1 MFSLAKLTQVL
12 NLDGRKYRF
21 WRDVSIEYIAQRER
35 ARRASIEYIA
45 QRERAR
51 SVSRVRRASTSIQ
64 TRPPKFEKMFGIWCE
79 VTAAGIILIKNKLVR
94 GSIAI

>member
-21 WRDVSIEYIAQRER
+21 WRDV
-35 ARRASIEYIA
+35 SIEYIA